1 MIKFPKRF
9 YVFYFMVCLFPILL
23 VGPLLVF
30 MNEFSFMDFLKF
42 LTVPFV
48 PLAITVFSVAIPLA
62 FLLITLKRL
71 KTYDNNSEDS
81 IKFVNKTAK
90 NFTTFH
96 MLYGVLNG
104 IIAIFITQLGLKY
117 LGIKYDRVV
126 IAFVCISN
134 TFLFALSPYI
144 VFMQTFEHNI
154 SNIEFRREFKSMP
167 LVIRNTLVIFFA
179 GTGLLLAA
187 VSPTLVSNNADIPNK
202 VLFINKVLPIGL
214 VAVLAT
220 IFDNFMLA
228 HGITGRVKEI
238 TDFTNELV
246 ECNYTQQKLPV
257 HSRDEF
263 GLLINDLNDF
273 FRITKELLLAI
284 SESVGISTTSATGL
298 SKSMDE
304 TSASVTQIVSSIE
317 SVKQQI
323 QNQSAGVEEAE
334 ATVNNMVKRIKELE
348 NNISVQGS
356 SVTNSSI
363 AVEQMVANIRSVTEI
378 LNKNSSTVEKLGIES
393 ENGRKTIENS
403 VEQAK
408 SILEKSAG
416 LLEATKIIQTIAQQ
430 TNLLAMNAAIEAAH
444 AGDAGK
450 GFAVV
455 ADEIRKLAEQSNNQ
469 GKSINSQLEEL
480 QNAIAEISTG
490 TMAVQEQFNIIYNL
504 TDTVRNQELVI
515 MKAMQEQ
522 SEGSSQV
529 LDSIKTIRSTTSSV
543 QDGSAE
549 ITSNGN
555 EVAEEMY
562 ILTNTTQQINQAVTD
577 IAEGAQDII
586 TSITSVNEDST
597 ENQTNLETISLKLK
611 QFKVN

>member
-1 MIKFPKRF
+1 MPKFPKRF
-9 YVFYFMVCLFPILL
+9 YAFYFMVCLLPILL
-23 VGPLLVF
+23 VGPVLIF
-30 MNEFSFMDFLKF
+30 INEISFSQFLEF
-42 LTVPFV
+42 LAVPFI
-48 PLAITVFSVAIPLA
+48 PAAITVFSVAIPLA
-62 FLLITLKRL
+62 FLLVTLKKL
-71 KTYDNNSEDS
+71 KAFDPTSEDS
-81 IKFVNKTAK
+81 IRFTNKTAK

-117 LGIKYDRVV
+117 LGISYDRPV

-134 TFLFALSPYI
+134 TFLFALCPYI
-144 VFMQTFEHNI
+144 TFMQTFEHNI
-154 SNIEFRREFKSMP
+154 SHVEFRREFRSMP
-167 LVIRNTLVIFFA
+167 LVIRNTLVVFFA
-179 GTGLLLAA
+179 SSGLLLIA
-187 VSPTLVSNNADIPNK
+187 VAPTLVSNNADVANTTVFVTKVIP
-202 VLFINKVLPIGL
+202 LGL
-214 VAVLAT
+214 IASVAT

-228 HGITGRVKEI
+228 RGITQRILEI

-246 ECNYTQQKLPV
+246 KCNYTQKKLPV

-273 FRITKELLLAI
+273 FKITKELLVAI
-284 SESVGISTTSATGL
+284 SDSVGISTSSAEGL

-317 SVKQQI
+317 SVQQQI
-323 QNQSAGVEEAE
+323 VNQSAGVEEAQ
-334 ATVNNMVKRIKELE
+334 ATVTNMVNRITELE
-348 NNISVQGS
+348 NQIEIQAS
-356 SVTNSSI
+356 SVSDSSS
-363 AVEQMVANIRSVTEI
+363 AVEEMVANVRSVTEI
-378 LNKNSSTVEKLGIES
+378 LNKNSTTVENLGIES

-408 SILEKSAG
+408 NILEKSAG

-469 GKSINSQLEEL
+469 GKSINAQLEEL
-480 QNAIAEISTG
+480 QNAISEISHV
-490 TMAVQEQFNIIYNL
+490 TMAVQEQFNIIYSL
-504 TDTVRNQELVI
+504 TDTVRTQEQVI
-515 MKAMQEQ
+515 MNAMQEQ
-522 SEGSSQV
+522 TEGSVQV
-529 LDSIKTIRSTTSSV
+529 LESIKTIKNTTSAV
-543 QDGSAE
+543 QGGSSE
-549 ITSNGN
+549 ITSNGK
-555 EVAEEMY
+555 EVAKEMNL
-562 ILTNTTQQINQAVTD
+562 LTSSTQQINQAVSA

-586 TSITSVNEDST
+586 SSVTSVNEDST
-597 ENQTNLETISLKLK
+597 ENKTNLETISLKLK